1 MQVVLATHI
10 VPIIET
16 AQRLSDYLCG
26 VFVQLP
32 SRKSVKTA
40 IKKGAVYVNG
50 EKGHTGDWVKSYQ
63 EIQLIDLDKAPSKIL
78 KMPMEVL
85 YEDVYMAVIFK
96 PAGLPVSGNQ
106 FRTVENA
113 LLYNIQLSTEPD
125 ALKQPRAA
133 HRLDAPTSGLL
144 LIAKTKQARINLGAQ
159 VEAKTIQKRYQAI
172 VIGAPPEKGVINFP
186 IEEKASLSTYKC
198 LQTVDSLRS
207 SQLSLLNLY
216 PKTGRTHQLRI
227 HLSTLGFPILG
238 DAMYGR
244 EGLILKHKGLFLT
257 AIELNFKHPISGKEQ
272 AIVLPTPYKYEALL
286 KREQRRF
293 DKYQN
298 SVE

>member
-10 VPIIET
+10 VPVIET
-16 AQRLSDYLCG
+16 SQRLSDYLCG

-40 IKKGAVYVNG
+40 IKKGAVYVDG
-50 EKGHTGDWVKSYQ
+50 KKGHTGDWVKSRQ
-63 EIQLIDLDKAPSKIL
+63 EIQLVDLDKVPSKIL
-78 KMPMEVL
+78 KMPMDVL
-85 YEDVYMAVIFK
+85 YEDAYLAIIFK

-113 LLYNIQLSTEPD
+113 LLYNMQPSTEPD

-159 VEAKTIQKRYQAI
+159 FEAKTIQKRYQAI
-172 VIGAPPEKGVINFP
+172 VIGATAEQGAINFP
-186 IEEKASLSTYKC
+186 IEGKDALSVYERLK
-198 LQTVDSLRS
+198 TVDSLKS
-207 SQLSLLNLY
+207 GQLSLLNLY

-227 HLSTLGFPILG
+227 HLSQLGFPILG
-238 DAMYGR
+238 DALYGK

-257 AIELNFKHPISGKEQ
+257 AVELSFVHPILNEEQ
-272 AIVLPTPYKYEALL
+272 KITLPTPYKYEALL

-293 DKYQN
+293 DTYK
-298 SVE
+298 SL

>member
-1 MQVVLATHI
+1 MQVVLATHV
-10 VPIIET
+10 VPTIEVS
-16 AQRLSDYLCG
+16 QRLSDYLCG

-40 IKKGAVYVNG
+40 IKKGAVYVDG
-50 EKGHTGDWVKSYQ
+50 KKGHTGDWVKSDQ

-85 YEDVYMAVIFK
+85 YEDAYLAVLFK
-96 PAGLPVSGNQ
+96 PAGIPVSGNQ

-113 LLYNIQLSTEPD
+113 LLYNIQPSTELD

-159 VEAKTIQKRYQAI
+159 FEAKTIQKRYQAI
-172 VIGAPPEKGVINFP
+172 VIGAAPKQGEIKLP
-186 IEEKASLSTYKC
+186 IEGKASLSVYEC
-198 LQTVDSLRS
+198 LQTVDSLKS
-207 SQLSLLNLY
+207 GQLSLLNLY

-227 HLSTLGFPILG
+227 HLSALGFPILG
-238 DAMYGR
+238 DALYGT

-257 AIELNFKHPISGKEQ
+257 AIELNYQHPISGKEQ
-272 AIVLPTPYKYEALL
+272 SIVLPTPYKYEALL

-293 DKYQN
+293 DRYQD

>member
-1 MQVVLATHI
+1 MPIILATHV
-10 VPIIET
+10 VPSIERS
-16 AQRLSDYLCG
+16 QRLSDYLCT

-40 IKKGAVYVNG
+40 IKKGAIFVDG
-50 EKGHTGDWVKSYQ
+50 KKGHTGDWVKKGQ
-63 EIQLIDLDKAPSKIL
+63 KIDLIDLDKAPSKIL

-85 YEDVYMAVIFK
+85 YEDAYLAVVFK

-113 LLYNIQLSTEPD
+113 LLYNIQLSTEAD

-159 VEAKTIQKRYQAI
+159 FEAKTIQKRYQAI
-172 VIGAPPEKGVINFP
+172 VIGATAPKGEINIP
-186 IEEKASLSTYKC
+186 IEGKASLSFYEC
-198 LQTVDSLRS
+198 LQTVDSLKS
-207 SQLSLLNLY
+207 GQLSLLNLY

-227 HLSTLGFPILG
+227 HLSKLGFPILG
-238 DAMYGR
+238 DALYGT

-257 AIELNFKHPISGKEQ
+257 AIELRFKHPVSGEEQ
-272 AIVLPTPYKYEALL
+272 TLVLPTPYKYEALL

-293 DKYQN
+293 DNYDH
-298 SVE
+298 S